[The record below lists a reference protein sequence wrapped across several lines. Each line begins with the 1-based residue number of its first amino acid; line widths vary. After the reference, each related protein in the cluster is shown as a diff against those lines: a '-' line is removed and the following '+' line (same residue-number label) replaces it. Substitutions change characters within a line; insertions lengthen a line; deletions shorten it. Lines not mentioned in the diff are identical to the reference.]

1 MKKILPNLRYLALK
15 YGFLLL
21 ILSVQAFSTNASEHE
36 HSPNHISLFIGHTDF
51 SEHGNGETVGID
63 YEYRV
68 SPLLGLGSV
77 VEYAFGSLDA
87 LTVLAVADIHLTDQ
101 FIIQVGPGYEYTSE
115 HEFFVSRLGALYEFR
130 YSGYTFSPQFHFDYH
145 EGVGSSKVAG
155 LAVGFDF

>member
-1 MKKILPNLRYLALK
+1 M
-15 YGFLLL
+15 
-21 ILSVQAFSTNASEHE
+21 
-36 HSPNHISLFIGHTDF
+36 
-51 SEHGNGETVGID
+51 
-63 YEYRV
+63 
-68 SPLLGLGSV
+68 
-77 VEYAFGSLDA
+77 EYAFGSLDA
-87 LTVLAVADIHLTDQ
+87 LTALAVADIHLTDQ

>member
-1 MKKILPNLRYLALK
+1 MKKISLNPCNLGSKQA
-15 YGFLLL
+15 FLLL
-21 ILSVQAFSTNASEHE
+21 ISSILMFPAYATEHE
-36 HSPNHISLFIGHTDF
+36 PNHISLFVGHTDF
-51 SEHGNGETVGID
+51 SEHGDGETIGID

-68 SPLLGLGSV
+68 SSLLGLGGV

-101 FIIQVGPGYEYTSE
+101 FIVQVGPGYEYTSD
-115 HEFFVSRLGALYEFR
+115 HEFFVSRLGVLYEFR
-130 YSGYTFSPQFHFDYH
+130 YNGFTLSPQFHFDYH

>member
-1 MKKILPNLRYLALK
+1 MKTTRLNSHRLALM

-51 SEHGNGETVGID
+51 
-63 YEYRV
+63 
-68 SPLLGLGSV
+68 
-77 VEYAFGSLDA
+77 
-87 LTVLAVADIHLTDQ
+87 
-101 FIIQVGPGYEYTSE
+101 SE

>member
-1 MKKILPNLRYLALK
+1 MKKTFLNPRYSSLK
-15 YGFLLL
+15 HGVLFL
-21 ILSVQAFSTNASEHE
+21 ILSVLTFSSHATGHE
-36 HSPNHISLFIGHTDF
+36 HGPNHISLFVGHTDF

-68 SPLLGLGSV
+68 SQLLGLGSV

-87 LTVLAVADIHLTDQ
+87 LTVLAVADIHLTDE

-130 YSGYTFSPQFHFDYH
+130 YNGYTFSPQFHFDYH
-145 EGVGSSKVAG
+145 ESVGSSKVVG

>member
-1 MKKILPNLRYLALK
+1 MKKIPQNSHGLGLK
-15 YGFLLL
+15 QGVLSL
-21 ILSVQAFSTNASEHE
+21 ILFILTFSAHASEHE
-36 HSPNHISLFIGHTDF
+36 HGPNHISLFIGHTDF

-68 SPLLGLGSV
+68 SQLLGLGSV
-77 VEYAFGSLDA
+77 VECAFGSLDA
-87 LTVLAVADIHLTDQ
+87 LTVLAVADIHLTNE

-130 YSGYTFSPQFHFDYH
+130 YNGYTFSPQFHVDYH
-145 EGVGSSKVAG
+145 EGVGSSKVVG